1 MPVGCPQRLM
11 PDTHWAASPPFRS
24 TEEIRVNIPLKERPA
39 GWFLTREAPDHQM
52 PEDAMPPVE
61 AMRLVEQELA
71 VEGIP
76 ERNLATFVTTFM
88 EPEARVVIDQNLHRN
103 FIDHAEYPM
112 TAEIEQRCIRMLAE
126 LFHAPG
132 ETVGARTQGSSEAIM
147 LGALSLKWKWRERR
161 EAAGKPTDKPN
172 LVFGGDVHV
181 VWEKFCRY
189 FDVEPRI
196 VPLQP
201 GKYTIGP
208 EDVEPHVDENTIGVA
223 AVVGT
228 TFTGHADDVVGI
240 NDLLMELLDKQG
252 LDVPL
257 HIDGASGAFVWPFL
271 YPHSEWDFRLERVR
285 SINASGHKFGLVYP
299 GVGWL
304 IFREKS
310 DLAED
315 LVFYENYLGK
325 TDATFTL
332 NFSTGSAMV
341 LAQYYAFVRF
351 GKAGYRFVMETMQAN
366 AESLAKDIESIGKFQ
381 IIGAGEETL
390 PLVAFNLAEEQA
402 YDEFDIAFQLAAER
416 GWMVPAYTMPPNAQD
431 VKMMRALVKLNLS
444 RSLVDTLADD
454 LQTAVRT
461 LDEKGPVS
469 ESERKLVKTSVTH

>member
-1 MPVGCPQRLM
+1 
-11 PDTHWAASPPFRS
+11 
-24 TEEIRVNIPLKERPA
+24 
-39 GWFLTREAPDHQM
+39 
-52 PEDAMPPVE
+52 
-61 AMRLVEQELA
+61 
-71 VEGIP
+71 
-76 ERNLATFVTTFM
+76 
-88 EPEARVVIDQNLHRN
+88 
-103 FIDHAEYPM
+103 
-112 TAEIEQRCIRMLAE
+112 
-126 LFHAPG
+126 
-132 ETVGARTQGSSEAIM
+132 
-147 LGALSLKWKWRERR
+147 SLKWKWRQRR
-161 EAAGKPTDKPN
+161 EADGKPTDTPN

-196 VPLQP
+196 VPLQA

-208 EDVEPHVDENTIGVA
+208 DDIEPHVDENTIGVA

-240 NDLLMELLDKQG
+240 NDFLVDLKGKQG

-271 YPHSEWDFRLERVR
+271 YPHSEWDFRLEQVR

-332 NFSTGSAMV
+332 NFSTGASMV
-341 LAQYYAFVRF
+341 LAQYYNFVRF
-351 GKAGYRFVMETMQAN
+351 GREGYAYIMKAMQQN
-366 AESLAKDIESIGKFQ
+366 AAALAGKLRATGDFELL
-381 IIGAGEETL
+381 GDGEEQL
-390 PLVAFNLAEEQA
+390 PLVAFKLAGEKD
-402 YDEFDIAFQLAAER
+402 YDEF
-416 GWMVPAYTMPPNAQD
+416 
-431 VKMMRALVKLNLS
+431 
-444 RSLVDTLADD
+444 
-454 LQTAVRT
+454 
-461 LDEKGPVS
+461 
-469 ESERKLVKTSVTH
+469 